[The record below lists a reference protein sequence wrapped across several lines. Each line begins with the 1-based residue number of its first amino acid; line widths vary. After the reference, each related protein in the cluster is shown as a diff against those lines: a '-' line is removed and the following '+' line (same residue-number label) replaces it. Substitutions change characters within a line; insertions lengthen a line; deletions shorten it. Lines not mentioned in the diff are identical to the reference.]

1 MFFVFAL
8 LIVICSVLWYGLF
21 TAQDVDTCLSKEL
34 AALEFKDFKY
44 KQ

>member
-8 LIVICSVLWYGLF
+8 LIAICLVLWYGLF

-34 AALEFKDFKY
+34 AALEFKDSKFK
-44 KQ
+44 

>member
-8 LIVICSVLWYGLF
+8 LITICSVLWYSLY

-34 AALEFKDFKY
+34 AALEFKDSEFK
-44 KQ
+44 